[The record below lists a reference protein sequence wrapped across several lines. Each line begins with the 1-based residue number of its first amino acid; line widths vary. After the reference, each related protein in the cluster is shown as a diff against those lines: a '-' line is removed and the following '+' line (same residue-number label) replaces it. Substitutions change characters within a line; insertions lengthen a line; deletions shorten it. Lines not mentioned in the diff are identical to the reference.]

1 MPEHSADEV
10 VSGFSDNLRFV
21 AAAVRAELFIA
32 MIQRSAP
39 ELSVTLPLFPSR
51 GRGGEGRGEGGLTR
65 AAIFDPPDRG
75 VNLADYV

>member
-39 ELSVTLPLFPSR
+39 ELSVTLPLFPSPLPSPPRPREGKRGR
-51 GRGGEGRGEGGLTR
+51 GRGGGW
-65 AAIFDPPDRG
+65 
-75 VNLADYV
+75 ADASRHL

>member
-39 ELSVTLPLFPSR
+39 ELSVTLPLFLSPSSPPAAGGER
-51 GRGGEGRGEGGLTR
+51 EGGRGG
-65 AAIFDPPDRG
+65 
-75 VNLADYV
+75 